1 MGNASRMPDAGETA
15 VEFLRTELRTGLTMA
30 RIALEAQS
38 KNKVDRNRANARK
51 AYDSALHFLAKA
63 TLTEEEA
70 EEIRGMITRLKLAL
84 ADLGEQV

>member
-1 MGNASRMPDAGETA
+1 MGKMSRMPDAGETG

-38 KNKVDRNRANARK
+38 WNRVNRNRVNARK
-51 AYDSALHFLAKA
+51 AYDTALRFVAK
-63 TLTEEEA
+63 TPLKDEEA

-84 ADLGEQV
+84 VELGEKL